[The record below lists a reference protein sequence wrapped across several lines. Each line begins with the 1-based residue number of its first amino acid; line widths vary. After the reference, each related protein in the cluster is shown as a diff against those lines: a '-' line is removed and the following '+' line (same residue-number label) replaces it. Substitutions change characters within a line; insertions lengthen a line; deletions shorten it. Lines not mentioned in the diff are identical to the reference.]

1 MTLSFQYLSE
11 QEAGQL
17 HEGSLRVLART
28 GMRLES
34 EAMLQALRGQ
44 GAQVDSA
51 AGVVRF
57 PPSLVEAAIASS
69 RAALQAGR
77 RMHLLNGVTS
87 GLTPDRRIRAKLS
100 GGCEKYLE
108 AESLSVR
115 EAEAG
120 SLLRFI
126 RLGEMLEEVDFV
138 GNPVVLRRDER
149 GRPIEERMR
158 RIRTAALIARNT
170 RKLGS
175 MEVWSEKE
183 IDFLV
188 ELGTIARGS
197 REEFARRPCFVT
209 AKETISP
216 LFLDANAAGILLA
229 LAARGLPCTIIPMP
243 LNGLSSP
250 VTKLGNAIVAN
261 AEVLGV
267 ITAVKAVYPEA
278 LVGGGSISGVLDM
291 ATGVVSFSSPE
302 AILQDI
308 AVAEVHERLY
318 GFDYLIGTGY
328 TDARFPN
335 PQVLAEKLMK
345 FLLSFLSRRC
355 SYPVGLLEAGAVFSD
370 LQALVDLELCRYIH
384 GHFDHFGGLGGG
396 DSLSQLVELIG
407 SVGIR
412 GSFLEVPHTLEHF
425 RENWLPGIFDRGASA
440 GNIYDRA
447 RSRLAEL
454 YARTDFWELEA
465 AASRELDAVVRSAE
479 RSL

>member
-11 QEAGQL
+11 EEARQV
-17 HEGSLRVLART
+17 HEGSLAVLERT

-34 EAMLQALRGQ
+34 EPMLEALRKQ
-44 GAQVDSA
+44 GAAVDAS
-51 AGVVRF
+51 AGVARL
-57 PPSLVEAAIASS
+57 PSGLVEAAISATRQS
-69 RAALQAGR
+69 LQAGR
-77 RMHLLNGVTS
+77 KMHLLNGVTS
-87 GLTPDRRIRAKLS
+87 GLTPGNAIRAKLS

-108 AESLSVR
+108 AENPTVR
-115 EAEAG
+115 EADAT

-138 GNPVVLRRDER
+138 GNPVVLRRDED
-149 GRPIEERMR
+149 GREIEERMR
-158 RIRTAALIARNT
+158 RIRTAALIAKNT
-170 RKLGS
+170 HKLGS
-175 MEVWSEKE
+175 VEVWSEKE

-188 ELGTIARGS
+188 EMGTIARGS
-197 REEFARRPCFVT
+197 REEFERRPCFVT

-216 LFLDANAAGILLA
+216 LFLDANSAVILLA
-229 LAARGLPCTIIPMP
+229 LARRGLPCTIIPMP
-243 LNGLSSP
+243 LSGLSSP

-267 ITAVKAVYPEA
+267 ITAVRAVHPEA

-328 TDARFPN
+328 TDARYPN

-355 SYPVGLLEAGAVFSD
+355 SYPVGLLDAGAVFSD

-384 GHFDHFGGLGGG
+384 GHFGDFGGK
-396 DSLSQLVELIG
+396 DSLPQLVELIG

-412 GSFLEVPHTLEHF
+412 GNFLAEQHTLKHF
-425 RENWLPGIFDRGASA
+425 RENWMPGIFDRGVSP

-447 RSRLAEL
+447 RERLAEL
-454 YARTDFWELEA
+454 YARADFWELEA
-465 AASRELDAVVRSAE
+465 SACREIDSVVRSAE
-479 RSL
+479 RTL